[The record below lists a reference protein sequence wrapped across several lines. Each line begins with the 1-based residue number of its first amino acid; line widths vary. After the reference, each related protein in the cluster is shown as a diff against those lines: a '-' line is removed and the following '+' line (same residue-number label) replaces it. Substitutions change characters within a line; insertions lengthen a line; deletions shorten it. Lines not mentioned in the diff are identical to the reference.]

1 MILELALDPLQCIEL
16 IVQRIALAH
25 HALRAGLVV
34 PEIWVFGLFV
44 QFGETPLRGIDVKD
58 ASSAAA
64 PTA

>member
-1 MILELALDPLQCIEL
+1 LVVER
-16 IVQRIALAH
+16 VTLAH
-25 HALRAGLVV
+25 HALRALRII
-34 PEIWVFGLFV
+34 PEFWVLGLFV

>member
-1 MILELALDPLQCIEL
+1 
-16 IVQRIALAH
+16 
-25 HALRAGLVV
+25 LRAGLIA
-34 PEIWVFGLFV
+34 PEIGVFGFSV

>member
-1 MILELALDPLQCIEL
+1 LCA
-16 IVQRIALAH
+16 R
-25 HALRAGLVV
+25 LVV
-34 PEIWVFGLFV
+34 PEIGIFRLFV